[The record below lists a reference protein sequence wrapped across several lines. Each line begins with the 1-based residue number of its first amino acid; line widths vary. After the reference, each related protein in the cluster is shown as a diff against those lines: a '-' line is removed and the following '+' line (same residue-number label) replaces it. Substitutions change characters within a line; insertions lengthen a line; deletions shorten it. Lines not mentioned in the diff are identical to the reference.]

1 MAEKRSSKTARVLN
15 LITHQGGETPEQTT
29 EEVRQPEPVPQEEKK
44 TVKRKPAKAS
54 APSRKP
60 AKQKKTEEQA
70 ASEQQPSAM
79 PEQQASTAPEQQAS
93 AGPERMA
100 QSAPPP
106 VVPIVQ
112 TTKDREK
119 ALSDEIRAGLLQALE
134 AETDTTP
141 AQAVAEETSPDE
153 NAVDNMLSTEPA
165 EQKTICFPSQGAEEE
180 HALVTPHGEKDVQYI
195 NVLQELVEEEA
206 AYYVENMLQCRC
218 ARCVADMKAL
228 ALTNLPSKYVVLD
241 SKKRNAMMS
250 LYAARYDN
258 LLSVQ
263 MMRACVLVNE
273 NPHH

>member
-29 EEVRQPEPVPQEEKK
+29 EELRQPENVPEEEKK
-44 TVKRKPAKAS
+44 TVKRKTAKAA

-60 AKQKKTEEQA
+60 AAQKKTEEQA
-70 ASEQQPSAM
+70 ATEQQPSAM
-79 PEQQASTAPEQQAS
+79 PEPQAS
-93 AGPERMA
+93 AVPERVV

-134 AETDTTP
+134 AETTTT
-141 AQAVAEETSPDE
+141 VAEEEAPDG
-153 NAVDNMLSTEPA
+153 NADDEMPPTESEPP
-165 EQKTICFPSQGAEEE
+165 EQKAICFPPQTAEEQ
-180 HALVTPHGEKDVQYI
+180 HTLVTPHGEKDVQYI

-206 AYYVENMLQCRC
+206 AYYVEHMLQCRC

-228 ALTNLPSKYVVLD
+228 ALTNLPSKYVVMD
-241 SKKRNAMMS
+241 SKKRKAMMS
-250 LYAARYDN
+250 LYAARYDKV
-258 LLSVQ
+258 LSVQ

-273 NPHH
+273 APHH

>member
-60 AKQKKTEEQA
+60 AAQKKTEEQA
-70 ASEQQPSAM
+70 ASE
-79 PEQQASTAPEQQAS
+79 
-93 AGPERMA
+93 RMA
-100 QSAPPP
+100 QPAPPP

-119 ALSDEIRAGLLQALE
+119 ALSEEIRAGLLQALE

-141 AQAVAEETSPDE
+141 AQAVEEETSPDE

>member
-1 MAEKRSSKTARVLN
+1 MGKGKKMAEKRSSKTARVLN
-15 LITHQGGETPEQTT
+15 LITHQGGETPEQIT

-60 AKQKKTEEQA
+60 AAQKKTEEQT

-79 PEQQASTAPEQQAS
+79 PEQQASAA
-93 AGPERMA
+93 PERMA

>member
-1 MAEKRSSKTARVLN
+1 MAEKRSSKSARVLN
-15 LITHQGGETPEQTT
+15 LITHQGGETPEQIT

-60 AKQKKTEEQA
+60 AAQKKTEEQT

-79 PEQQASTAPEQQAS
+79 PEQQASAAPAH
-93 AGPERMA
+93 MA

>member
-15 LITHQGGETPEQTT
+15 LITHQGGETPEQIT

-60 AKQKKTEEQA
+60 AAQKKTEEQT
-70 ASEQQPSAM
+70 ASEQQPSVM
-79 PEQQASTAPEQQAS
+79 PEQQASAA
-93 AGPERMA
+93 PERMA

-241 SKKRNAMMS
+241 SKRRNAMMS
-250 LYAARYDN
+250 LYAARYDK